1 MISIITTAFNNKL
14 YIKEALDSFIES
26 CNGFDFE
33 ILIGIDHCKETL
45 DGLLKDY
52 PKLHSNIRIFFFR
65 KKENTYIIRNT
76 LAKNAKF
83 DNLIFFDSD
92 DVMRL
97 NTVTNT
103 IRSLSNGVDVVQ
115 FGFMA
120 FSGTLKISKSG
131 YINNKFSYHVGAFGI
146 KKNVFLEMN
155 GFEPWICAADGEF
168 FWRLESNKY
177 KIEKSNDIN
186 ILYRRHG
193 NNLTINPETG
203 MNSPLRKSYHD
214 KKKYKIDNNIK
225 QPLDLLVIS
234 NYVKINEKSYNT
246 YLNHPENY
254 LEKILKCDI
263 SVIIPTYK
271 NTEFF
276 DECLD
281 SVLKSCK
288 NIESEI
294 LIGIDGCE
302 DTFNFLKN
310 KVFNGNVRVFNFE
323 ENNGPYIV
331 RNTLS
336 ELSSSDLLLFFDSD
350 DVMSETMIDE
360 IIQLHKTKQVNKP
373 SYVEFEKNI
382 NKKNDNVLYGEGVFS
397 IEKNLLLSM
406 NGFEPWKCGADSEF
420 MNRLYK
426 NNKTVGYTKKLSF
439 FRRVHSNSLTQNP
452 ETGMSSQLRHH
463 YFKLNKQK
471 TNFGPLEKLTIAN
484 YNEISVAY
492 DKIGVIIDNRLDRN
506 KLVDNLI
513 DKLNIKK
520 TKEPSNNID
529 YDFIN
534 QVMKKNGVY
543 NPNKNQQPKKELTPI
558 DRNKLMEIK
567 EQGNLTKE
575 LNKLFPKKPKRDN
588 SLNIF
593 KKY

>member
-1 MISIITTAFNNKL
+1 
-14 YIKEALDSFIES
+14 
-26 CNGFDFE
+26 
-33 ILIGIDHCKETL
+33 
-45 DGLLKDY
+45 
-52 PKLHSNIRIFFFR
+52 
-65 KKENTYIIRNT
+65 
-76 LAKNAKF
+76 
-83 DNLIFFDSD
+83 
-92 DVMRL
+92 
-97 NTVTNT
+97 
-103 IRSLSNGVDVVQ
+103 
-115 FGFMA
+115 
-120 FSGTLKISKSG
+120 
-131 YINNKFSYHVGAFGI
+131 
-146 KKNVFLEMN
+146 
-155 GFEPWICAADGEF
+155 
-168 FWRLESNKY
+168 
-177 KIEKSNDIN
+177 
-186 ILYRRHG
+186 
-193 NNLTINPETG
+193 
-203 MNSPLRKSYHD
+203 
-214 KKKYKIDNNIK
+214 
-225 QPLDLLVIS
+225 
-234 NYVKINEKSYNT
+234 
-246 YLNHPENY
+246 
-254 LEKILKCDI
+254 
-263 SVIIPTYK
+263 
-271 NTEFF
+271 
-276 DECLD
+276 
-281 SVLKSCK
+281 
-288 NIESEI
+288 
-294 LIGIDGCE
+294 
-302 DTFNFLKN
+302 
-310 KVFNGNVRVFNFE
+310 
-323 ENNGPYIV
+323 
-331 RNTLS
+331 
-336 ELSSSDLLLFFDSD
+336 
-350 DVMSETMIDE
+350 
-360 IIQLHKTKQVNKP
+360 
-373 SYVEFEKNI
+373 
-382 NKKNDNVLYGEGVFS
+382 
-397 IEKNLLLSM
+397 M